1 MQCFFTIFQL
11 KELFINSLNSIYS
24 NEEVL
29 SIFNILLSHRLK
41 MTKTDL
47 ILQSN
52 STIDV
57 TNIINDLE
65 RLKKCEPIQYIIEST
80 VFFDLNFIVTPA
92 VLIPRQET
100 EELVFKIIQDHKT
113 SKEKL
118 KILDIGT
125 GSGVIPITL
134 AKHFQNCSVFA
145 TDFSTEALII
155 AQLNAKNNQV
165 EIEYISHDILIDSH
179 ELLPQDLDI
188 IVSNPP
194 YIPKSCFNQMHENV
208 LNFEP
213 QSALFVP
220 DEDPLIF
227 YKKIAKIAR
236 IHLKKNGKL
245 YFETFES
252 FHPQIVEYMKNLGF
266 SNVLSIHDMNNKPRF
281 IVAEN
286 LVSLHI

>member
-1 MQCFFTIFQL
+1 MQRFFTIFQL

-24 NEEVL
+24 NEEVI

-52 STIDV
+52 STIDA
-57 TNIINDLE
+57 TNLINDLE
-65 RLKKCEPIQYIIEST
+65 RLMKCEPIQYIIEST
-80 VFFDLNFIVTPA
+80 VFFDLNFIVTRA

-100 EELVFKIIQDHKT
+100 EELVYQIIQDHKT

-118 KILDIGT
+118 RILDIGT
-125 GSGVIPITL
+125 GSGIIPITL
-134 AKHFQNCSVFA
+134 ANHFHNCIVFA
-145 TDFSTEALII
+145 TDFSSEALII
-155 AQLNAKNNQV
+155 AQQNAKNNQV
-165 EIEYISHDILIDSH
+165 DIEFIHHDILSDSS

-194 YIPKSCFNQMHENV
+194 YIPESCSNQMHDNV
-208 LNFEP
+208 LKFEP
-213 QSALFVP
+213 KSALFVP
-220 DEDPLIF
+220 DKDPLIF

-252 FHPQIVEYMKNLGF
+252 FHPQIVEYLKNLGF
-266 SNVLSIHDMNNKPRF
+266 SNVLSVLDMNNKPRF